1 MKILVYPLCVEMFV
15 PLLCV
20 KNYEM
25 HYRSARLQ
33 ILTSIFNYIEPLT
46 LSILVYLGL
55 SLSLLVYL
63 GQFWTFLVY
72 LSLSWSIYVYFG
84 LSRAILDYLEIS
96 RAILGYLR
104 LSQAV
109 LSYLLVSCVIL
120 GYIELSRARMNYH
133 GYLLL
138 SLAISGCNSEQQRAG
153 YCYIKLYLYI
163 FH

>member
-15 PLLCV
+15 ALLCV

-72 LSLSWSIYVYFG
+72 LSLSWSISIYLG
-84 LSRAILDYLEIS
+84 LS
-96 RAILGYLR
+96 
-104 LSQAV
+104 LSF
-109 LSYLLVSCVIL
+109 SGYLLVSWT
-120 GYIELSRARMNYH
+120 
-133 GYLLL
+133 
-138 SLAISGCNSEQQRAG
+138 ISG
-153 YCYIKLYLYI
+153 
-163 FH
+163 